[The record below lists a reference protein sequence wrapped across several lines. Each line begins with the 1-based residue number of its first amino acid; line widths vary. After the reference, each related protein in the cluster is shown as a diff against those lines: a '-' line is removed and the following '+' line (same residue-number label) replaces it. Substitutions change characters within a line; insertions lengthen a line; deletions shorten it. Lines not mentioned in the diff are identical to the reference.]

1 MSKSGLIR
9 IGGWI
14 AGLLVSYVA
23 CFGILG
29 MRMHTFSLMSRIGLI
44 CALVCSVGANVFFWS
59 KILAFVAKKRGWS
72 ARDCQMA
79 GFLVIVPGT
88 ILFLAG
94 GPFMATVNIVMQE
107 SYWTGFLC
115 AKLVH
120 PNFITPG
127 PFERETPIT
136 LFPK

>member
-1 MSKSGLIR
+1 MLKSGLIKTS
-9 IGGWI
+9 GCI

-23 CFGILG
+23 SFGIIALP
-29 MRMHTFSLMSRIGLI
+29 MHNFPPMSRIGLI

-59 KILAFVAKKRGWS
+59 KSLAFVAKMRGWS